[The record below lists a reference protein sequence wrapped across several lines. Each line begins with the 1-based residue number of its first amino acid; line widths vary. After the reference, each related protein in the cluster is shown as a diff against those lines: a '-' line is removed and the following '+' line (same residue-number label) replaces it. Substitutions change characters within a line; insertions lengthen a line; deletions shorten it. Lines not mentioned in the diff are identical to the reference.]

1 MSKLFPI
8 AVLSGIFLVSLTTK
22 VGAVITFDIGQG
34 ASNVVTSISDTVKE
48 GGEKLK
54 EVKKKYVGSVMGDG
68 SEGKKFL
75 NTIKQGKEMYDA
87 GAETVEKTKND
98 PKVKAAQISAKLV
111 SIQKDIK
118 ENEQMKEDIQAANA
132 EDFAAVE
139 SNINGQIKI
148 YQDNNAAI
156 RSMMAQEPEKTTEYE
171 AYITANDEQ
180 INALQQLLSQTKE
193 QGEQEISSAIAELDN
208 EIDALKQQQRELT
221 AELAQY
227 VQDAI
232 PESQDPAA
240 YLEAA
245 ADSVFI
251 PADADEDVEA
261 IDKIRRARQLER
273 RNQTIAA
280 IETLAILR
288 QEFEPLAEEAAETKA
303 AGAAADSASGNIGL
317 NTAIKTSVIKSFFN
331 YAKQQATV
339 LKRETAREYAASVAY
354 KRADPDRDIATFNLD
369 DYKFELPKGVKGC
382 ADADE

>member
-8 AVLSGIFLVSLTTK
+8 AVLAGVFLISVTTK
-22 VGAVITFDIGQG
+22 VAAIVTFDVAQG
-34 ASNVVTSISDTVKE
+34 ASNVVTSISDMVKE

-68 SEGKKFL
+68 SEGQKFL

-87 GAETVEKTKND
+87 GAEAVEKAKND
-98 PKVKAAQISAKLV
+98 PKVKAAQISAQIA
-111 SIQKDIK
+111 SIQKEIK
-118 ENEQMKEDIQAANA
+118 ENEQMKEEILAANA

-139 SNINGQIKI
+139 SNINGQIKL

-156 RSMMAQEPEKTTEYE
+156 QSMMAQEPAKSEEYNTYM
-171 AYITANDEQ
+171 ASNNEQ
-180 INALQQLLSQTKE
+180 IEALQQLLIQTQK

-208 EIDALKQQQRELT
+208 KIKTLKQQQRDLT

-227 VQDAI
+227 VQDSL
-232 PESQDPAA
+232 PETADSAA

-251 PADADEDVEA
+251 PADASEDVEA
-261 IDKIRRARQLER
+261 MDKIRRARQLER
-273 RNQTIAA
+273 RNQA
-280 IETLAILR
+280 ISAFETLAILR
-288 QEFEPLAEEAAETKA
+288 QELEPLAEEAAEMKA
-303 AGAAADSASGNIGL
+303 AASAADSASGNIGL

-354 KRADPDRDIATFNLD
+354 KRAEPDRDISTFNLD
-369 DYKFELPKGVKGC
+369 DYKFELPEGVKGC
-382 ADADE
+382 ADVNK